1 MHECFSRA
9 SHGDRPEK
17 TGWKGS
23 FAEDHNS
30 DVVMALGVP
39 TVD

>member
-1 MHECFSRA
+1 MSA
-9 SHGDRPEK
+9 SHGPARETDLRKQVE
-17 TGWKGS
+17 GS